1 MKKKLTFPT
10 AFTVLFIVL
19 ILAASLTYLVNAGAY
34 AKLVYDLDNQ
44 VFIETFPD
52 GTTRELEGTQK
63 TLDELGVSSD
73 IAKFQEGSINKPI
86 AVPGTYEK
94 VKANPQGIRELLLA
108 PIQGVYDSIGIILF
122 VFIIGGVIGIINES
136 GAINAGI
143 AALSRVTKGHEY
155 MLIVFVTFLVALGGT
170 TFGLAEETIAF
181 YPILMPVYLAA
192 GYDAIVCIAA
202 IYMGSSI
209 GSMFSTT
216 NPFSVV
222 IGSNAAGI
230 NFTQGVSFR
239 LIGLAVGFIITTLYI
254 VRYANRISKNPEK
267 SLVYD
272 LSDEMNAHFKKESK
286 EVEFTP
292 RRIMILIIFILSFVV
307 MIYGVANL
315 GWWFEEMTALFLV
328 SGVIIGIFAGMG
340 EKIFVNT
347 FIAGAADLMGVGLV
361 IGIARSINI
370 ILENGL
376 VSDTILYGLSTMVSG
391 MNRNFFVILMMFVF
405 MILGFF
411 IASSSGL
418 ATLAIPIMAPLA
430 DAVNVPRD
438 VIITAC
444 IFGQGLMS
452 FITPT
457 GLILASLEMVHVTYN
472 KWLRFVLPLLALI
485 TILAIFILLLEIN
498 I

>member
-1 MKKKLTFPT
+1 
-10 AFTVLFIVL
+10 
-19 ILAASLTYLVNAGAY
+19 
-34 AKLVYDLDNQ
+34 
-44 VFIETFPD
+44 
-52 GTTRELEGTQK
+52 
-63 TLDELGVSSD
+63 
-73 IAKFQEGSINKPI
+73 
-86 AVPGTYEK
+86 
-94 VKANPQGIRELLLA
+94 
-108 PIQGVYDSIGIILF
+108 
-122 VFIIGGVIGIINES
+122 
-136 GAINAGI
+136 
-143 AALSRVTKGHEY
+143 
-155 MLIVFVTFLVALGGT
+155 
-170 TFGLAEETIAF
+170 
-181 YPILMPVYLAA
+181 MPVYLAA

-286 EVEFTP
+286 EIEFTP
-292 RRIMILIIFILSFVV
+292 RRITILILFTLSFVV
-307 MIYGVANL
+307 MIYGVAKL

-328 SGVIIGIFAGMG
+328 SGVIIGIIAGMG
-340 EKIFVNT
+340 EKVFVNT
-347 FIAGAADLMGVGLV
+347 FITGAADLLGVGLV

-370 ILENGL
+370 ILENGF
-376 VSDTILYGLSTMVSG
+376 VSDSILYSLSTMVSG
-391 MNRNFFVILMMFVF
+391 MNRNTFVILMMFVF

-430 DAVNVPRD
+430 DAVNVPRE

-444 IFGQGLMS
+444 IFGQGLIT

>member
-1 MKKKLTFPT
+1 MKKKLMFPT

-19 ILAASLTYLVNAGAY
+19 ILAAGLTYLVNAGAY

-272 LSDEMNAHFKKESK
+272 LSDEMNEHFKKESK

-391 MNRNFFVILMMFVF
+391 MNRNIFVILMMFVF

-472 KWLRFVLPLLALI
+472 KWIRFVLPLLALI

>member
-1 MKKKLTFPT
+1 MKRKFTFPS

-19 ILAASLTYLVNAGAY
+19 LLAAGLTYLVNAGAY
-34 AKLVYDLDNQ
+34 AKLVYDLDNK

-52 GTTRELEGTQK
+52 GTTRELEGTQE
-63 TLDELGVSSD
+63 TLDEIGVSND
-73 IAKFQEGSINKPI
+73 ITKFQDGSINKPI

-94 VKANPQGIRELLLA
+94 VKPNPQGFGELLLA

-122 VFIIGGVIGIINES
+122 VFIIGGVIGVINES

-143 AALSRVTKGHEY
+143 AALSRATKGHEY
-155 MLIVFVTFLVALGGT
+155 MLIVFVTFLISLGGT

-202 IYMGSSI
+202 IYVGSAI
-209 GSMFSTT
+209 GNMFSTT

-230 NFTQGVSFR
+230 NFTQGITFR
-239 LIGLAVGFIITTLYI
+239 MIGLAIGFIIATLYI
-254 VRYANRISKNPEK
+254 VRYANRVYKKPDE
-267 SLVYD
+267 SLVYELRD
-272 LSDEMNAHFKKESK
+272 DINTHFKREAKV
-286 EVEFTP
+286 VEFTS
-292 RRIMILIIFILSFVV
+292 RRIAILIIFVMSFVV
-307 MIYGVANL
+307 MIYGVSNL

-328 SGVIIGIFAGMG
+328 AGIVIGIIAGMG
-340 EKIFVNT
+340 EKVFVNT
-347 FIAGAADLMGVGLV
+347 FITGAADLMGVGLV

-376 VSDTILYGLSTMVSG
+376 VSDSILYSLSTMVSG
-391 MNRNFFVILMMFVF
+391 MDRNIFVILMMFVF

-472 KWLRFVLPLLALI
+472 KWLKFILPLLAFI

>member
-1 MKKKLTFPT
+1 MKKKLMFPT

-19 ILAASLTYLVNAGAY
+19 ILAAGLTYLVNAGAY
-34 AKLVYDLDNQ
+34 AKLLYDLGNQ

-391 MNRNFFVILMMFVF
+391 MNRNIFVILMMFVF

>member
-1 MKKKLTFPT
+1 MKKKLMFPT

-19 ILAASLTYLVNAGAY
+19 ILAAGLTYLVNAGAY

-391 MNRNFFVILMMFVF
+391 MDRNIFVILMMFVF

>member
-1 MKKKLTFPT
+1 MKRKFTFPT
-10 AFTVLFIVL
+10 AYTVLFIVL
-19 ILAASLTYLVNAGAY
+19 ILAAGLTYLVNAGAY
-34 AKLVYDLDNQ
+34 AKLVYDMDNQ

-73 IAKFQEGSINKPI
+73 IVKFQEGSINKPI

-143 AALSRVTKGHEY
+143 AALSRATKGHEY
-155 MLIVFVTFLVALGGT
+155 MLIVFVTFLIALGGT

-230 NFTQGVSFR
+230 NFTQGVFFR

-286 EVEFTP
+286 EIEFTP
-292 RRIMILIIFILSFVV
+292 RRITILILFTLSFVV
-307 MIYGVANL
+307 MIYGVAKL

-328 SGVIIGIFAGMG
+328 SGVIIGIIAGIG
-340 EKIFVNT
+340 EKVFVNT
-347 FIAGAADLMGVGLV
+347 FITGAADLLGVGLV

-370 ILENGL
+370 ILENGF
-376 VSDTILYGLSTMVSG
+376 VSDSILYSLSTMVSG
-391 MNRNFFVILMMFVF
+391 MNRNTFVILMMFVF

-430 DAVNVPRD
+430 DAVNVPRE

-444 IFGQGLMS
+444 IFGQGLIT

>member
-1 MKKKLTFPT
+1 MKRKFTFPT
-10 AFTVLFIVL
+10 AYTVLFIVL
-19 ILAASLTYLVNAGAY
+19 ILAAGLTYLVNAGAY
-34 AKLVYDLDNQ
+34 AKLVYDMDNQ

-52 GTTRELEGTQK
+52 GTPRELEGTQK

-73 IAKFQEGSINKPI
+73 IVKFQEGSINKPI

-94 VKANPQGIRELLLA
+94 VKANPQGIKELLLA

-143 AALSRVTKGHEY
+143 AALSRATKGHEY
-155 MLIVFVTFLVALGGT
+155 MLIVFVTFLIALGGT

-286 EVEFTP
+286 EIEFTP
-292 RRIMILIIFILSFVV
+292 RRITILILFTLSFVV
-307 MIYGVANL
+307 MIYGVAKL

-328 SGVIIGIFAGMG
+328 SGVIIGIIAGMG
-340 EKIFVNT
+340 EKVFVNT
-347 FIAGAADLMGVGLV
+347 FITGAADLLGVGLV

-370 ILENGL
+370 ILENGF
-376 VSDTILYGLSTMVSG
+376 VSDSILYSLSTMVSG
-391 MNRNFFVILMMFVF
+391 MNRNTFVILMMFVF

-430 DAVNVPRD
+430 DAVNVPRE

-444 IFGQGLMS
+444 IFGQGLIT

>member
-19 ILAASLTYLVNAGAY
+19 ILAAGLTYLVNAGAY

-391 MNRNFFVILMMFVF
+391 MNRNIFVILMMFVF

>member
-19 ILAASLTYLVNAGAY
+19 ILAAGLTYLVNAGAY

-170 TFGLAEETIAF
+170 IFGLAEETIAF

-307 MIYGVANL
+307 MIYGVSNL

-340 EKIFVNT
+340 EKIFINT

-391 MNRNFFVILMMFVF
+391 MNRNIFVILMMFVF